1 VNKPSTRGSKKGK
14 AVKNEGEK
22 PEFLKVGYYIRED
35 QDTLI
40 EKIRIAVREKTGEKR
55 DKSEL
60 IREAIDDLA
69 AKYGVK

>member
-1 VNKPSTRGSKKGK
+1 MKKQSAKGAK
-14 AVKNEGEK
+14 KSAVSGESEK
-22 PEFLKVGYYIRED
+22 PTLLKAGYYIRED
-35 QDTLI
+35 QDTLL

-69 AKYGVK
+69 EKYGVK